1 VYQGKCA
8 FDHRPGPRGRRGTQ
22 RGELFCFVQEH
33 GASHL
38 LCDFRLVVEGVLK
51 SWAVPKGPSLDPAV
65 SRLAVHV
72 EDHPLDYGTF
82 EGTIPKGQ
90 YGAGS
95 VLLWDRG
102 VWLPEGNAVEAYR
115 KGKLIFSLQ
124 GEKLQGRWSLIRF

>member
-1 VYQGKCA
+1 
-8 FDHRPGPRGRRGTQ
+8 
-22 RGELFCFVQEH
+22 EL
-33 GASHL
+33 
-38 LCDFRLVVEGVLK
+38 EGVLK

-90 YGAGS
+90 YGAGT
-95 VLLWDRG
+95 VLLWDQG

-124 GEKLQGRWSLIRF
+124 GEKLQGRWSLIRFKTSDETGGKENWLLRKLKDQFAQPQSQGDILIARPESVRTEI